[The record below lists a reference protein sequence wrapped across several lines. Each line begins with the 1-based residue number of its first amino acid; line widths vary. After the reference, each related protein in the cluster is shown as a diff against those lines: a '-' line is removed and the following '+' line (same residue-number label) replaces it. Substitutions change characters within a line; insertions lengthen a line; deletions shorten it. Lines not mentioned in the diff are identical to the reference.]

1 LTKFSQHGGATV
13 KLFAVNSNEWPR
25 NNAPEGAPQGSP
37 QRVSQRDS
45 GAAHPEGTLHEGV
58 RAEQRAQ
65 MNADT
70 KMRPRD
76 PRTSHRGG
84 TRHRRK
90 KKRAL
95 PLFLWFLLALLGLG
109 GVLYGVDIAM
119 SEGQVPRGV
128 TVGGVDIGGM
138 GAAQAEQR
146 LRNDLGAKVRE
157 PVTVKAG
164 NMSSELEPTQSGLRV
179 DWAKTV
185 DQAGKQPLNP
195 ITRIKS
201 FYEKREVGIVSQF
214 GEANLSRE
222 LERVNKELT
231 REPKDAGVT
240 VNEQGKADI
249 KKDVPGQTVDT
260 DKVNAAVKK
269 NWLNKTRTVTVDAD
283 VTKAQ
288 ILTADA
294 QKAVKDYL
302 TPATSKPI
310 VFHGRNNVDAKI
322 TAPDFAKILSFK
334 ATDGKLVPQW
344 NTDAAQQILTQQLK
358 GTEKEFRNANFQAD
372 GDRLT
377 VIPHQDGILI
387 KWPETLGK
395 IEDKALDKKRR
406 QWPVKY
412 ENKKATYTT
421 EEAKKAKFDDVVGEF
436 TTDGF
441 SDASGVN
448 IRRVAEMVD
457 GAILLPGETFSLNGH
472 TGPRGKEQGFVESGI
487 IIDGH
492 AGEAVGGGISQF
504 ATTLY
509 NASYFAGMEDVAH
522 TPHSYY
528 ISRYPAGREAT
539 VYEGAIDLQ
548 FKNPF
553 NTPVRIRTSA
563 DSDSVTVKIYGVK
576 TVKVESIPGDRTNPT
591 SPKTIELKDKKCSPS
606 SGAPG
611 FTTTDTRVVR
621 DLKGKEL
628 ERRTTTTVYDPAPIV
643 KCK

>member
-1 LTKFSQHGGATV
+1 MS
-13 KLFAVNSNEWPR
+13 SNEWPR
-25 NNAPEGAPQGSP
+25 NNASEVVP
-37 QRVSQRDS
+37 QRFSNV
-45 GAAHPEGTLHEGV
+45 AHPEGTLHDGV

-65 MNADT
+65 MHADT
-70 KMRPRD
+70 EMRPRD
-76 PRTSHRGG
+76 PRSSHRGG

-95 PLFLWFLLALLGLG
+95 PFFFWFLLGVLGLG

-138 GAAQAEQR
+138 GSAQAEQR
-146 LRNDLGAKVRE
+146 LRNDLGEKVRQ

-164 NMSSELEPTQSGLRV
+164 NMSSQLEPTQSGLRV
-179 DWAKTV
+179 DWGKTV
-185 DQAGKQPLNP
+185 AQAGKQPLNP

-214 GEANLSRE
+214 GETNLNRE
-222 LERVNKELT
+222 LERVNRELT
-231 REPKDAGVT
+231 RSPKDAALAVT
-240 VNEQGKADI
+240 EAGKPNI
-249 KKDVPGQTVDT
+249 TKDVPGQTVDT
-260 DKVNAAVKK
+260 QKVNEAVKK
-269 NWLNKTRTVTVDAD
+269 NWLNKTRTVSVDAD
-283 VTKAQ
+283 VTKAK

-294 QKAVKDYL
+294 QKAVKDYVV
-302 TPATSKPI
+302 PATSKPI
-310 VFHGRNNVDAKI
+310 VFHGRNKVDAKL

-334 ATDGKLVPQW
+334 NDNGTLAPQW
-344 NTDAAQQILTQQLK
+344 NNDAAKSILAERLK
-358 GTEKEFRNANFQAD
+358 GTEKEFRNANFEAD
-372 GDRLT
+372 GNRLT

-395 IEDKALDKKRR
+395 IEEKALDKKRR
-406 QWPVKY
+406 EWPVKY

-421 EEAKKAKFDDVVGEF
+421 EEAKKAKFDDVLGEF

-457 GAILLPGETFSLNGH
+457 GAIVLPGETFSLNGH
-472 TGPRGKEQGFVESGI
+472 TGPRGKAQGFVESGI

-553 NTPVRIRTSA
+553 KTPVRIRTSA
-563 DSDSVTVKIYGVK
+563 DSNSVTVKIYGVK

-591 SPKTIELKDKKCSPS
+591 SPKTVELKDKKCSPS

>member
-1 LTKFSQHGGATV
+1 M
-13 KLFAVNSNEWPR
+13 NSNEWPT
-25 NNAPEGAPQGSP
+25 NDAAEGAPQHS
-37 QRVSQRDS
+37 S
-45 GAAHPEGTLHEGV
+45 GAAHPEGTLHDGV

-65 MNADT
+65 MDANT
-70 KMRPRD
+70 EMRPRN

-84 TRHRRK
+84 SRHRRK
-90 KKRAL
+90 KRRAV

-109 GVLYGVDIAM
+109 GVLYGVDMAM

-138 GAAQAEQR
+138 GSAQAEQR
-146 LRNDLGAKVRE
+146 LRNDLGNKVRE

-164 NMSSELEPTQSGLRV
+164 NMSSKLEPTQSGLRV
-179 DWAKTV
+179 DWEKTV
-185 DQAGKQPLNP
+185 AQAGKQPLNP

-201 FYEKREVGIVSQF
+201 FFEKREVGIVSEF
-214 GEANLSRE
+214 GEANLNRE
-222 LERVNKELT
+222 LTRVHKELT
-231 REPKDAGVT
+231 REPEDAGVSL
-240 VNEQGKADI
+240 NDLGKANV

-260 DKVNAAVKK
+260 EKVNAAVKK
-269 NWLNKTRTVTVDAD
+269 NWLNKIRTVTVDAD
-283 VTKAQ
+283 VRTAK
-288 ILTADA
+288 IRTADA
-294 QKAVKDYL
+294 QKAVKDIVV
-302 TPATSKPI
+302 PATSKPI
-310 VFHGRNNVDAKI
+310 VFHGRNKVDAKI
-322 TAPDFAKILSFK
+322 TAPNMAQILSFK
-334 ATDGKLVPQW
+334 AQDGKLVPQW
-344 NTDAAQQILTQQLK
+344 NNDAAQQILQEQLQ
-358 GTEKEFRNANFQAD
+358 GTEKEFRNANFEAD

-395 IEDKALDKKRR
+395 IEDKALNKKKRH
-406 QWPVKY
+406 WPVKY

-421 EEAKKAKFDDVVGEF
+421 EQARKAHFDDVVGEF

-441 SDASGVN
+441 SEASGVN

-457 GAILLPGETFSLNGH
+457 GAIVLPGETFSLNGH

-492 AGEAVGGGISQF
+492 SGEAVGGGISQF

-553 NTPVRIRTSA
+553 DTPVRIRTSA
-563 DSDSVTVKIYGVK
+563 DSSSVTVKFYGVK

-591 SPKTIELKDKKCSPS
+591 SLKVVELKDKKCSPS

-621 DLKGKEL
+621 DLRGREL